1 MTPPRLLRILH
12 AGSLDRL
19 VRDDL
24 IPLFERRARCSC
36 ESLSGSSRALA
47 RAIRDGSAHAD
58 VFLSADAEVIQAE
71 LSGTAH
77 PSLVDACVV
86 FATNAMVVALSD
98 AGPHAALVRNALAG
112 EIGLVELLQ
121 AGLRIGRPD
130 PDEDPK
136 GYRTLF
142 ALHLLERHAGPP
154 GLASRLLGP
163 PRNPDQIF
171 PVPALIPM
179 LRRGEIELLVTY
191 RSQAVE
197 EAREQRSRDALGL
210 ARLAEGAPPCL
221 AQQVAWCRRD
231 GGLGDCR
238 SNKRGSPV
246 NADPG
251 GATRGGLPRRS
262 PRLISAPARGPGCAR
277 GRSAGTGSAQR
288 ADPCGPRPLR
298 AVAVHS
304 ISSVP
309 RAWLPQPS
317 SSPTNCRRRTRLFQY
332 GGPRPGERRGSSVA
346 SPTAGA
352 AR

>member
-58 VFLSADAEVIQAE
+58 VFLSADAEVIETE
-71 LSGTAH
+71 LSGTGDR
-77 PSLVDACVV
+77 SLVDTCVV

-98 AGPHAALVRNALAG
+98 AGPHAALARKALAG
-112 EIGLVELLQ
+112 GIGLVELLQ

-142 ALHLLERHAGPP
+142 ALQLLERHAGAP
-154 GLASRLLGP
+154 GLAPRLLGP

-191 RSQAVE
+191 RSHVVE
-197 EAREQRSRDALGL
+197 EGL
-210 ARLAEGAPPCL
+210 PFLELPPEANLEPPDLADHYATATHRC
-221 AQQVAWCRRD
+221 AD
-231 GGLGDCR
+231 GTLYC
-238 SNKRGSPV
+238 GSPISY
-246 NADPG
+246 AAAALTG
-251 GATRGGLPRRS
+251 GA
-262 PRLISAPARGPGCAR
+262 
-277 GRSAGTGSAQR
+277 
-288 ADPCGPRPLR
+288 
-298 AVAVHS
+298 
-304 ISSVP
+304 
-309 RAWLPQPS
+309 
-317 SSPTNCRRRTRLFQY
+317 
-332 GGPRPGERRGSSVA
+332 
-346 SPTAGA
+346 A
-352 AR
+352 ARREFVRFLGEAEARRATARHGFTPTWRMVGSG